1 MIPVLLL
8 QGGLLKKPVNFRNP
22 RTIANPV
29 AIARVFEARQV
40 DELVLLDIDSTA
52 KNSSVNP
59 NIVRMIA
66 EELTVPFACGGGV
79 RSLETIGQLIAAGAE
94 KIVINSGA
102 IDFPE
107 LISQGAERFG
117 SQCIVLSVDAK
128 RNEDGGYTVYS
139 RNGTQATEWNPV
151 DWAVEAQRLG
161 AGEIL
166 LNSIDED
173 GRMEGYDIPLI
184 RSVSDAVDL
193 PVVAVGG
200 AGTTAHFAPVVL
212 KGGAAAVAAG
222 SIFHYT
228 KITPNMVKKAMA
240 DCQIPVRLADSNV
253 EYIIE

>member
-1 MIPVLLL
+1 M
-8 QGGLLKKPVNFRNP
+8 
-22 RTIANPV
+22 
-29 AIARVFEARQV
+29 
-40 DELVLLDIDSTA
+40 
-52 KNSSVNP
+52 
-59 NIVRMIA
+59 
-66 EELTVPFACGGGV
+66 
-79 RSLETIGQLIAAGAE
+79 
-94 KIVINSGA
+94 
-102 IDFPE
+102 
-107 LISQGAERFG
+107 
-117 SQCIVLSVDAK
+117 LSVDAK

-161 AGEIL
+161 AGE
-166 LNSIDED
+166 NSIELDRR
-173 GRMEGYDIPLI
+173 GWPHGGYDIPLI